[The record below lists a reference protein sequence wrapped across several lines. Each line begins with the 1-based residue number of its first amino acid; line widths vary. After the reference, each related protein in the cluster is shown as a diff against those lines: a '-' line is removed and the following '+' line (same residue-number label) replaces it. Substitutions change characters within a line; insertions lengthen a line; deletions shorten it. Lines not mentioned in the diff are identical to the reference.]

1 MNNPSKER
9 AAETAAAA
17 ALIALLASAVA
28 LGAMVLE
35 GVESGRLAEAFL
47 ETAQGTLATAG
58 PAISVKPAG
67 TKPSLP
73 VRRAFALSTRDGRAA
88 GTGLTVI
95 VEGAAWSSELLVL
108 MDERGRIVSYAPRD
122 GGSGIRAE
130 ELSQFLSQREKN
142 ASGGLGAA
150 ADPRDLEFAVNAAL
164 DAALRFS
171 RSGQEAKR

>member
-1 MNNPSKER
+1 MNNSAKER

-17 ALIALLASAVA
+17 ALIALLAAAVA

-35 GVESGRLAEAFL
+35 GVESGRLVEAFL
-47 ETAQGTLATAG
+47 EMAQKTPVTAG
-58 PAISVKPAG
+58 PAVTAKPAASR
-67 TKPSLP
+67 PSLP

-130 ELSQFLSQREKN
+130 ELALFLRQREKN
-142 ASGGLGAA
+142 ASGGFGAA
-150 ADPRDLEFAVNAAL
+150 ADPRDLEFAVDAAL
-164 DAALRFS
+164 EAALRFS
-171 RSGQEAKR
+171 RPGQEAKR